1 MRRKKRKHI
10 SFYDIKNKNITCK
23 HINFGI
29 LMTYNKFKFGNMET
43 QRKLFEHVIYRANI
57 NLHSKS
63 SKTF

>member
-29 LMTYNKFKFGNMET
+29 LMTYNKFQFGNK
-43 QRKLFEHVIYRANI
+43 RKFFEHVIYRGNI